1 MILFQEAR
9 NFQQPIARNVS
20 FKVLLLLPFSST
32 RRSHLEFF
40 TDSDG
45 GHGPW
50 WLYGDRFFLSFLL
63 FSFFFF
69 FNPKPKSLRY
79 FDETPAGN
87 KRERLEKVTREVVSG
102 IIVGSLYGRNPYPP
116 LLFHISIEIQTN
128 ILFSY
133 VKISFKL
140 KTISNFRNFRFEK
153 ETKKKKKKRKNIS
166 DTNYYPTG
174 ATFYA
179 RNNGRGSNAYT

>member
-1 MILFQEAR
+1 MSLSKFYCYYPFLRPDAATL
-9 NFQQPIARNVS
+9 NFSPIRTVATVHDD
-20 FKVLLLLPFSST
+20 FMGIVFS
-32 RRSHLEFF
+32 
-40 TDSDG
+40 
-45 GHGPW
+45 
-50 WLYGDRFFLSFLL
+50 FLSFF
-63 FSFFFF
+63 FSFFFL

-153 ETKKKKKKRKNIS
+153 ETKKKEKNIS